1 LLILKKPERFAG
13 PFRFLYIRGGMDM
26 DMLIDSQWV
35 EASDGKRRNV
45 LNPGTGDVID
55 SVPAAT
61 LQDAGAAVKAAQ
73 EGKRRMAQL
82 PAHERSANL
91 ARVAA
96 AMEADKE
103 ALAKLLAQ
111 ENGKPIRQTREEVG
125 AAIRIF
131 RGFAEEAKRMFGR
144 TVPMD
149 TVPGMECHLAL
160 TIRQPLG
167 VVAAIVPFNYP
178 VELYAHKGAAALAA
192 GNAVIMK
199 PPSNCPLTLLKIAAL
214 MEEAGLPR
222 AAHQVLTG
230 PGELIGNFL
239 AESPGIRLVTVT
251 GSTAV
256 GIQISKVAA
265 QHLKKVHMELGGNDP
280 TIICADADLEKAAE
294 AIVLGRLARGNG
306 QICCAVKRIFVD
318 AQVYDRFA
326 EIIALK
332 AKALKVGDQL
342 AEETD
347 VGPLT
352 TEQAARKVEDL
363 IKDAVQTGAILKA
376 GGGRRGAF
384 IEPTVLTNIPLQ
396 TKLFCEET
404 FGPVAPLVPFTTVAE
419 AIAMAN
425 DSPYGLQAAVF
436 TQDISRAF
444 DIAYQLEAGGVM
456 INWSSALRAENLPFG
471 GVKMSGNAREGLH
484 DTLNEMTEQKVILVH
499 NALSHGE

>member
-1 LLILKKPERFAG
+1 MMK
-13 PFRFLYIRGGMDM
+13 
-26 DMLIDSQWV
+26 MLIDSQWV
-35 EASDGKRRNV
+35 EASDGARRNIV
-45 LNPGTGDVID
+45 NPGNGDVID
-55 SVPAAT
+55 SVPLAT
-61 LQDAGAAVKAAQ
+61 IHDAETALKAAQ
-73 EGKRRMAQL
+73 EGKVRMRKL
-82 PAHERSANL
+82 PAHERSASL
-91 ARVAA
+91 CRVADLI
-96 AMEADKE
+96 EADKE
-103 ALAKLLAQ
+103 ALSKLLSR
-111 ENGKPIRQTREEVG
+111 ENGKPIQQTREEVG

-131 RGFAEEAKRMFGR
+131 RGFGEEAKRIFGR

-149 TVPGMECHLAL
+149 TVPGMERHVAM

-230 PGELIGNFL
+230 PGERIGDFL
-239 AESPGIRLVTVT
+239 AKSQGIELITVT

-256 GIQISKVAA
+256 GIRISELAA
-265 QHLKKVHMELGGNDP
+265 QHLKKVHMELGGNDA
-280 TIICADADLEKAAE
+280 TIICDDADLEKAAE
-294 AIVLGRLARGNG
+294 AIILGRLARGNG
-306 QICCAVKRIFVD
+306 QICCAVKRVLV
-318 AQVYDRFA
+318 AQEVYERFA
-326 EIIALK
+326 EILTEKTNVLK
-332 AKALKVGDQL
+332 TGDQL
-342 AEETD
+342 EEDTD

-352 TEQAARKVEDL
+352 TERAAMQVEEL
-363 IKDAVQTGAILKA
+363 IQDAVHAGATVRT

-384 IEPTVLTNIPLQ
+384 IEPTVLTNLSTT

-404 FGPVAPLVPFTTVAE
+404 FGPVVPLVPFQTVDE

-436 TQDISRAF
+436 TQDVSLAL

-456 INWSSALRAENLPFG
+456 VNWSSALRAENLPFG
-471 GVKMSGNAREGLH
+471 GVKMSGNTREGLH
-484 DTLNEMTEQKVILVH
+484 DTLNEMTEQKVILLH
-499 NALSHGE
+499 NALSH